1 MISGSLSAF
10 HLIASTTELVVREDV
25 RGIGCVLYGELLKDE
40 TSEADLIT
48 PTLPA
53 FKSLLA
59 IPCHP
64 SVRERYRKL
73 IHGLLSSCLLNADE
87 MRGREGLIS
96 SRKVKTNLLAA
107 VLILTVIP
115 PQVAVSRDVV
125 EHLFFLISQ
134 KLEEGDQQMAIV
146 AVHCAKTLAIAAS
159 GSELL
164 RACVRLLLPALIQ
177 YVAKMV
183 PRVDD
188 GTVSDQQAIS
198 IDEVWKTFAT
208 LVSLAKE
215 EQRSRL
221 LSVLLPTITLLL
233 RPSQMPPSTIHS
245 SGIAHLL
252 SLAASSP
259 ASFKEATTQLDPSVR
274 EVLEM
279 SIRKAVEGAAGT
291 VQQSM
296 KPQISLRSF

>member
-1 MISGSLSAF
+1 MISGSLGAF
-10 HLIASTTELVVREDV
+10 HLVASKTESVAREDV
-25 RGIGCVLYGELLKDE
+25 RGVGCMLYGELLKDE
-40 TSEADLIT
+40 TAEADLIT

-53 FKSLLA
+53 FRSLLA
-59 IPCHP
+59 VPCHP
-64 SVRERYRKL
+64 DARERYGKL
-73 IHGLLSSCLLNADE
+73 VHGLLSSCLLNVDE

-115 PQVAVSRDVV
+115 PQAPVARDVV

-134 KLEEGDQQMAIV
+134 KLEEGDEMAIV
-146 AVHCAKTLAIAAS
+146 AVHCAKTLAVAAS

-164 RACVRLLLPALIQ
+164 RASVRLLLPALIQ
-177 YVAKMV
+177 YIAKIV

-188 GTVSDQQAIS
+188 GTLSEQQIIS

-208 LVSLAKE
+208 LLSLARDD
-215 EQRSRL
+215 QRSRL
-221 LSVLLPTITLLL
+221 LSVLIPATTLLL
-233 RPSQMPPSTIHS
+233 RPSQTPPSTVHS

-252 SLAASSP
+252 SLAASSS

-279 SIRKAVEGAAGT
+279 SIRKAVEGAAAT
-291 VQQSM
+291 AVQQSV